1 MQWSL
6 NLYQLALL
14 YIVEYSPY
22 VALTVLLVL
31 GIRDLI
37 KRKLHISTIILLV
50 VTIALFA
57 LVGLLAR
64 VI

>member
-6 NLYQLALL
+6 NLYQLIPL

-22 VALTVLLVL
+22 VALAVLLVL

-37 KRKLHISTIILLV
+37 KRKLHTSTIILLI
-50 VTIALFA
+50 VTIVLFA